1 MVNEGAARKLTT
13 ILAAD
18 VVGYSR
24 LVAADEE
31 GTVAALK
38 NLRSKILNPLVA
50 HYHGQVVKLIGDGI
64 LMQFGSVVDGV
75 RFAIEFQK
83 RVKLHNADIPADR
96 CLEYRIGVNI
106 GDVMIEGN
114 DIYGDGVNIAARLE
128 ALAET
133 GGICVSST
141 VIDHIGG
148 KVDISSTDLGEQQL
162 KNIPGTF
169 RVYAINPG
177 GETHTSAIADK
188 SPAPKDSARKGDFFD
203 EVTGIDLT
211 VPDTPSIAVLPFANM
226 SADPEQEFFSDG
238 ITEDIITTL
247 SKTNDLLVVARN
259 STFIYK
265 GQAVDIKQVSRDQ
278 GVRYVLEGSVRK
290 AANRVR
296 VTAQLIDATTGHH
309 RWAERYDRNLE
320 DIFAVQDEITRE
332 VVVAL
337 DVNLLGGTQAITWS
351 SGTQNIDAWEYARR
365 GMEVLNSLTTESPG
379 EAEQLFLKA
388 LELDPGYP
396 MALVGLGWSHHHGAE
411 LRTGKFSE
419 ESWNEAH
426 DKARDCGKTALDM
439 DPYCAD
445 AYSLLSLCHLS
456 SNEYDQAIEMSE
468 KAIALAPSHAEILGV
483 TAIVMNKS
491 GQPQRALELIKKAMR
506 CCPIYPS
513 WYLQALGIAYR
524 LTGQIDAAITTFGV
538 AQKRSP
544 DYLATHVNLAS
555 TLGEADRQNETRKP
569 VSEIL
574 RIQPN
579 FSIRQYMNK
588 MSYRHP
594 EELERFAAGLHKA
607 GLPE

>member
-1 MVNEGAARKLTT
+1 MVNNGVVRKLTT

-31 GTVAALK
+31 GTIVALK
-38 NLRSKILNPLVA
+38 NLRSKILTPMAIN
-50 HYHGQVVKLIGDGI
+50 HHGQIVKLMGDGI

-75 RFAIEFQK
+75 RFAVEFQK
-83 RVKLHNADIPADR
+83 RVKTHNAGIPLDR
-96 CLEYRIGVNI
+96 RLEFRIGINI
-106 GDVMIEGN
+106 GDVVIEEN

-128 ALAET
+128 GLSEA
-133 GGICVSST
+133 GGICLSST
-141 VIDHIGG
+141 VVDHVEG
-148 KVDISSTDLGEQQL
+148 KVDVVCSDLGEQQL
-162 KNIPGTF
+162 KNIPGTV
-169 RVYAINPG
+169 RVYAINADG
-177 GETHTSAIADK
+177 KKHTMAKADK
-188 SPAPKDSARKGDFFD
+188 PPAPVDSPRKADFSD
-203 EVTGIDLT
+203 EVTGIDLSI
-211 VPDTPSIAVLPFANM
+211 PDTPSIAVLPFANM

-247 SKTNDLLVVARN
+247 SKINDLLVVARN

-351 SGTQNIDAWEYARR
+351 SGTQNIEAWEYARR
-365 GMEVLNSLTTESPG
+365 GMEVLNTVTIESPG

-388 LELDPGYP
+388 LQMDPGYP
-396 MALVGLGWSHHHGAE
+396 MALVGLGWAHHHSAE

-419 ESWNEAH
+419 EYWNEAH
-426 DKARDCGKTALDM
+426 GKARDCGEKALNL
-439 DPYCAD
+439 DPFCAD

-456 SNEYDQAIEMSE
+456 SKEYDQAIAMSE
-468 KAIALAPSHAEILGV
+468 KAIALAPGHAEILGV
-483 TAIVMNKS
+483 TAIVLNKS

-506 CCPIYPS
+506 CCPVYPS

-524 LTGQIDAAITTFGV
+524 LTGQIDAAIATFGV
-538 AQKRSP
+538 ALKRSP
-544 DYLATHVNLAS
+544 DYLAIHVNLAS
-555 TLGEADRQNETRKP
+555 TLGEADRQNEARKP
-569 VSEIL
+569 ISEIL

-579 FSIRQYMNK
+579 FSIRQYMDK
-588 MSYRHP
+588 MSYKHP
-594 EELERFAAGLHKA
+594 EELERFAAGLRKA